1 MNAISNRRRGLMRS
15 SGGGTDALALLLVNQ
30 LTSYQITTTAIKEYA
45 FYNASALK
53 SVTFPP
59 ELTGAIGSYAFYGA
73 GVQSVHARRI
83 YSIGQNAFHTN
94 ALRTLVIEYV
104 TKTPDNISGPIGGQ
118 AFRGNNLEVID
129 FGHIAGFNR
138 AQLFTGQTKLKTLIL
153 RDTSCVE
160 LSDVNVFNGSPF
172 ASGGSGGTIYI
183 PEALYD
189 HLGDG
194 TVYDYKAA
202 ANWSALDGCGTITWA
217 KIEGSAYDGC
227 WADGTPISE

>member
-1 MNAISNRRRGLMRS
+1 MNGISNRRRGLMRV
-15 SGGGTDALALLLVNQ
+15 SGRAADALALLLVNQ
-30 LTSYQITTTAIKEYA
+30 LTSYQITTPAIKDYA
-45 FYNASALK
+45 FYNASALT
-53 SVTFPP
+53 SVTFPA
-59 ELTGAIGSYAFYGA
+59 ELTGSIGAYAFFGA
-73 GVQSVHARRI
+73 GVRTIHAHRI
-83 YSIGQNAFHTN
+83 YSVGQCGFQTN
-94 ALRTLVIEYV
+94 ALKTIVIEYV
-104 TKTPDNISGPIGGQ
+104 TKTPDNMTCPIGLQ

-138 AQLFTGQTKLKTLIL
+138 AQLFMGQTNLKTMIL
-153 RDTSCVE
+153 RDTSCVS
-160 LSDVNVFNGSPF
+160 LSNVDVFASSPF

-202 ANWSALDGCGTITWA
+202 ANWSTLDGCGTITWA